1 MKKQIKYWGLSLF
14 LAAGLTSCESD
25 EADYQED
32 ATADIGGYARVTDR
46 SISRFDRNSDL
57 NINLF
62 TAEGVTAE
70 TVEIVQ
76 GGSVIGS
83 ANVSG
88 ETASFNTSILGD
100 FTFPNADGVDQ
111 QTGSYPLRVRTTYS
125 NGQTSEDPFTVN
137 VGKVISLGD
146 NATETTMDSL
156 SSVTLDY
163 EVSTFS
169 ADVDDVLLELKK
181 NSDGTYTDSDV
192 DLDTE
197 DGSVMLS
204 ETNYTDLDLDV
215 NDTLYYR
222 FTATSGSLNDVT
234 SGQVAIIPKAFTN
247 TNSATISNDLM
258 MNQLNLGSGEV
269 TADGTEGGEIRFLE
283 PTGFE
288 VIEGSNIDF
297 VQVDED
303 FFDDADVLSAR
314 AAYENGTAMESFTNL
329 ENGDTFVYRT
339 TRDVEDEDGNS
350 ETFNFYGVFQ
360 IGNVTVVDGIVVSFD
375 IDYAEGF

>member
-111 QTGSYPLRVRTTYS
+111 QTRTNKKKKRTTYS

-258 MNQLNLGSGEV
+258 TNQLNLGSGEV

>member
-100 FTFPNADGVDQ
+100 FTFPNAGGVDQ

-258 MNQLNLGSGEV
+258 TNQLNLGSGEV

-303 FFDDADVLSAR
+303 FFDDADVLTAR

>member
-100 FTFPNADGVDQ
+100 FTFPNAGGVDQ

-258 MNQLNLGSGEV
+258 TNQLNLGSGEV

-360 IGNVTVVDGIVVSFD
+360 IGNVTVVDGTVVSFD

>member
-100 FTFPNADGVDQ
+100 FTFPNAGGVDQ

-204 ETNYTDLDLDV
+204 ETNYTDLDLEV

>member
-100 FTFPNADGVDQ
+100 FTFPNAGGVDQ

-258 MNQLNLGSGEV
+258 TNQLNLGSGEV

>member
-1 MKKQIKYWGLSLF
+1 MNKMKIYFKHICFCFLAIGLYSCDEDDDLDFEAAGANVALVDNSISLF
-14 LAAGLTSCESD
+14 DQNEDLTIELTS
-25 EADYQED
+25 
-32 ATADIGGYARVTDR
+32 
-46 SISRFDRNSDL
+46 FDNEIQS
-57 NINLF
+57 
-62 TAEGVTAE
+62 
-70 TVEIVQ
+70 VEIQ
-76 GGSVIGS
+76 GSEGTILTEATISS
-83 ANVSG
+83 DDTATFSTSTLG
-88 ETASFNTSILGD
+88 ELTVGESI
-100 FTFPNADGVDQ
+100 
-111 QTGSYPLRVRTTYS
+111 TGFIISTLS
-125 NGQTSEDPFTVN
+125 NGQVVRQPFNIEVT
-137 VGKVISLGD
+137 KALTLGD

-156 SSVTLDY
+156 SSITLDY
-163 EVSTFS
+163 EVSTLS
-169 ADVDDVLLELKK
+169 ADVDDVILELKK

-192 DLDTE
+192 DLETE
-197 DGSVMLS
+197 NGSVMLS
-204 ETNYTDLDLDV
+204 ETNYTDLDLEV

-222 FTATSGSLNDVT
+222 FTATSGSLSDVT
-234 SGQVAIIPKAFTN
+234 SGQVAITPKAFTN
-247 TNSATISNDLM
+247 SNSATLSNDLM

-303 FFDDADVLSAR
+303 FFDDADVLTAR

-360 IGNVTVVDGIVVSFD
+360 IGNVTVVDGTVVSFD